1 MKIAILLYEGVTPL
15 DAVGPYEVL
24 AALPG
29 AEVVLVAEKKGE
41 VRTER
46 GFMALVADR
55 DFDEVSAADVLVVPG
70 STRERVVVE
79 HPRSLAWI
87 RAVHATTRFTASVCT
102 GSIILGAAGLL
113 QGLKATSHW
122 MRVEDLAHYGAIPVQ
137 ARVVE
142 DGKVITA
149 AGVSAGIDMGLHLAA
164 RLSSERV
171 AQAIQLGLEYD
182 PQPPFD
188 CGAPAK
194 APPEMVARMKKLL
207 ALSQRTSKN

>member
-46 GFMALVADR
+46 GFMALIADR
-55 DFDEVSAADVLVVPG
+55 DFDEVTAADVLVVPG

-87 RAVHATTRFTASVCT
+87 RQVHATTKLTASVCT

-122 MRVEDLAHYGAIPVQ
+122 MRVDDLAQYGAIPTR
-137 ARVVE
+137 ARVVDE
-142 DGKVITA
+142 GRVITA
-149 AGVSAGIDMGLHLAA
+149 AGVSAGIDMALHLAA
-164 RLSSERV
+164 RLANERT

-188 CGAPAK
+188 CGSPDKAPA
-194 APPEMVARMKKLL
+194 EMVSRMKKLL
-207 ALSQRTSKN
+207 ALQLRTSKN